1 MKTGSVI
8 AFPEKHFR
16 GKNLEGLQTT
26 RLRVNG
32 EVCIGVPLSSLDEV
46 CEMLGMSRQKVSQ
59 VRTDYQGIYLAKFS
73 QNGRAKASK
82 KDVKVNR
89 DDILRRKYMELCG
102 YNRKFAQI
110 KTLRSTVAKLQSDI
124 EQCQKQLVTS
134 LRKLEEKQQ
143 ALLVVQGTDDSSLT
157 HFGDEFNQLLK
168 HPDIEKLEI
177 AGNKIVVYTKPIS
190 ILYCKVNY
198 AIGRF
203 KVTIN
208 ADGSHG
214 GVKMVNLTRVLD
226 GGHHHPHIEYDG
238 VPCLGNIKEVIPH
251 MIAEHKYAA
260 VVAVCIQYLKSYE
273 NSDAYHPYMDIEN
286 WPTKKGGKRNENE

>member
-16 GKNLEGLQTT
+16 GKNLGGLQTT

-59 VRTDYQGIYLAKFS
+59 ERTDYQGVYLAKFS

-82 KDVKVNR
+82 RDAKENR

-102 YNRKFAQI
+102 YNRKAAQV
-110 KTLRSTVAKLQSDI
+110 KTLRSATMKLQANI
-124 EQCQKQLVTS
+124 EQSQKQLVVS

-143 ALLVVQGTDDSSLT
+143 ALQVVLGTDESSLT
-157 HFGDEFNQLLK
+157 HFGDEFDQLLK
-168 HPDIEKLEI
+168 HPDLEKFEI
-177 AGNKIVVYTKPIS
+177 ARNTIVVYTKPIS
-190 ILYCKVNY
+190 IDYRKVVY

-203 KVTIN
+203 KITIS

-214 GVKMVNLTRVLD
+214 GVRMTNLTRVLD
-226 GGHHHPHIEYDG
+226 GHHHPHIEYGG
-238 VPCLGNIKEVIPH
+238 VPCLGNIKEVVPH
-251 MIAEHKYAA
+251 MIAEHKYVA
-260 VVAVCIQYLKSYE
+260 VIAVCIQYLKSYE